1 LRAYIGTLS
10 IQRRRIVVRPENVE
24 DLIVS
29 YLRRIEFH
37 LNNLGVAGLV
47 TANIFVARILFVPAC
62 IPYGGRAHALK
73 LAKSLF
79 HAPKTP
85 RPERR
90 FLCRHKE
97 RWNGCVRRARC
108 GLAFGRTCHNCRC
121 MRAPTTVEQTRA
133 PILIRAL
140 NKAGAGLE
148 KVGIRSTAPSAT
160 KFLETAKRR
169 CDLEDFGPGEF
180 LEPLSRLL
188 ESCDREGRLNV
199 IGKMALRS
207 DVVRILCN
215 RLLLTRDRQLYPGIA
230 QQEIRQPL
238 FVVGLPRSGTTLLH
252 ILLAADPAH
261 RAPLTWEVMSP
272 SPPSSKDRQERIR
285 QAARNLAML
294 RWLAP
299 TFESVHA
306 TGAELPQE
314 CVSLMSPTFM
324 SDQFDTMYN
333 VPTYRAW
340 FFNQDLRSA
349 YEFHRRSLQHLQFRR
364 SAEQWVLKAP
374 AHMFAVPALLSIY
387 PDARFVQIHR
397 DPMEAVVSVSSL
409 VTILRRVFSD
419 AVDPVQIGRDALT
432 YWSQALKTF
441 MRARDQLPV
450 SRVCDLRY
458 DDVRREPIAAAR
470 RVYEHFGWSFT
481 KETEERMRMVLA
493 RQASQMNGVHRY
505 DATNFKLNEI
515 NGFAEYCERFGFST
529 SSSSSGQEEHAEA
542 AA

>member
-1 LRAYIGTLS
+1 
-10 IQRRRIVVRPENVE
+10 
-24 DLIVS
+24 
-29 YLRRIEFH
+29 
-37 LNNLGVAGLV
+37 
-47 TANIFVARILFVPAC
+47 
-62 IPYGGRAHALK
+62 
-73 LAKSLF
+73 
-79 HAPKTP
+79 
-85 RPERR
+85 
-90 FLCRHKE
+90 
-97 RWNGCVRRARC
+97 
-108 GLAFGRTCHNCRC
+108 
-121 MRAPTTVEQTRA
+121 MRASTTVEQTRA
-133 PILIRAL
+133 PFPIRLL
-140 NKAGAGLE
+140 NKGGAALE
-148 KVGIRSTAPSAT
+148 KIGVRSTSPSAGQLIE
-160 KFLETAKRR
+160 KAKRR
-169 CDLEDFGPGEF
+169 CSFEDFGSGDF
-180 LEPLSRLL
+180 FEPLSRLL
-188 ESCDREGRLNV
+188 ESCNGEAKLNV

-215 RLLLTRDRQLYPGIA
+215 RLLLARDRKLYPQIA
-230 QQEIRQPL
+230 QQKIRAPL
-238 FVVGLPRSGTTLLH
+238 FTVGLPRSGTTLLH

-272 SPPSSKDRQERIR
+272 SPPSDEDRDQRIR
-285 QAARNLAML
+285 QANRNLAML

-333 VPTYRAW
+333 VPSYREW
-340 FFNQDLRSA
+340 FFAQDLRPA
-349 YEFHRRSLQHLQFRR
+349 YEFHRRSLQQLQFRQ
-364 SAEQWVLKAP
+364 SAERWVLKAP
-374 AHMFAVPALLSIY
+374 AHMFAAPALLSIY

-419 AVDPVQIGRDALT
+419 TVDPVQIGRDALT

-505 DATNFKLNEI
+505 DATHFKLNEI
-515 NGFAEYCERFGFST
+515 NGFAEYCERFV
-529 SSSSSGQEEHAEA
+529 
-542 AA
+542 